1 MYTLQLA
8 SCTSFLLQHHMLLQ
22 VLCQSLSHLRRQ
34 LGHSRGQ
41 QSLWCSVT
49 GWQEAGL
56 EAEYKAERGRGGPE
70 GG

>member
-1 MYTLQLA
+1 
-8 SCTSFLLQHHMLLQ
+8 MLLQ